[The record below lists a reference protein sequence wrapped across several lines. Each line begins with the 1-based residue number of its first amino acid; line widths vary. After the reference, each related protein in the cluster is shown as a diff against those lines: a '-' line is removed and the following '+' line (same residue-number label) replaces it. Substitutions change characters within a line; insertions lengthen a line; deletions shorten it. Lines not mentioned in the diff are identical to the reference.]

1 MTDTTV
7 IRNAT
12 WLVAWDGM
20 APGGAGPGGGHRYL
34 KDADL
39 AFRGETIV
47 HLGPGYDGPVAR
59 EVDGTGLCVLP
70 GLIDVHA
77 HPLSE
82 PLNKGFSEDA
92 GNPRL
97 GWSGLYDVMPAYGPD
112 QAGMGDCAEAA
123 YAELLL
129 SGVTTLIDLSVPYP
143 GWLEL
148 AARSGLRA
156 VLAPMFRSG
165 RWYTDNGFEVKYD
178 WSEDGG
184 DTAFD
189 AALEVVD
196 RALGHDSGRLGAM
209 ITPSQVDTCTP
220 ELLQR
225 AKAAAAERGVPLHI
239 HAAQSLVE
247 FQEMTRRHGLTPIQW
262 LDSLGM
268 LGPSTII
275 AHAIFLDS
283 HSWISWGTDRDLDIL
298 AASGASVAHCPN
310 NFVRHGILLESF
322 ARYRAAGIDIGIGT
336 DTYPH
341 NMIEELRLTALLARI
356 QPRSLIGA
364 TTAEA
369 FEAATL
375 GGARLLGR
383 EDIGRLAP
391 GAKAD
396 LVLVDLEHPAMRPVR
411 DPLRSLVF
419 SAAERAVRDVYV
431 GGEQV
436 VRDGRVLT
444 LDHAGAL
451 DRLDGVRR
459 RAEARVPE
467 RDWAGRSGAELSPLS
482 LPVMEA

>member
-7 IRNAT
+7 IRNAA
-12 WLVAWDGM
+12 WLVAWDGTV
-20 APGGAGPGGGHRYL
+20 PGGGHRYM
-34 KDADL
+34 KNADL
-39 AFRGETIV
+39 AFRGGAIT

-59 EVDGTGLCVLP
+59 EVDGAGLCVLP

-77 HPLSE
+77 HPMSE
-82 PLNKGFSEDA
+82 PLSKGFSEDA

-97 GWSGLYDVMPAYGPD
+97 GWSGLYDFMPAYGPD
-112 QAGMGDCAEAA
+112 QKGMRDCAETA

-129 SGVTTLIDLSVPYP
+129 SGVTTLVDLSVPYP

-148 AARSGLRA
+148 AAQSGLRA
-156 VLAPMFRSG
+156 VLAPMFRSA
-165 RWYTDNGFEVKYD
+165 RWYTDNGHEVKYD

-184 DTAFD
+184 AAAFT

-196 RALGHDSGRLGAM
+196 RALGHESGRLGAM

-220 ELLQR
+220 ELLRR
-225 AKAAAAERGVPLHI
+225 AKAAAEERGVPLHT

-247 FQEMTRRHGLTPIQW
+247 FREMTRRHGVTPIQW
-262 LDSLGM
+262 LESLGM
-268 LGPSTII
+268 LGPGTII

-283 HSWISWGTDRDLDIL
+283 HSWIAWGTDRDLEVL
-298 AASGASVAHCPN
+298 AQSGASVAHCPV
-310 NFVRHGILLESF
+310 NFVRRGILLESF

-341 NMIEELRLTALLARI
+341 NMIEELRLAALLGRV
-356 QPRSLIGA
+356 QPRSLVGA
-364 TTAEA
+364 TTAEV

-383 EDIGRLAP
+383 EDIGRLTP

-396 LVLVDLEHPAMRPVR
+396 LVLVDLAHPAMRPLR

-419 SAAERAVRDVYV
+419 TAAERAVREVYV
-431 GGEQV
+431 DGRQV

-444 LDHAGAL
+444 LDHEGAL
-451 DRLDGVRR
+451 TRLEGERV

-467 RDWAGRSGAELSPLS
+467 RDWAGRTGEELSPLT
-482 LPVMEA
+482 LPVAEA

>member
-7 IRNAT
+7 IRNAA

-20 APGGAGPGGGHRYL
+20 APGSGQRYMN
-34 KDADL
+34 DADL

-47 HLGPGYDGPVAR
+47 HLGPGYDGPVGR
-59 EVDGTGLCVLP
+59 ELDGAGLCVLP

-77 HPLSE
+77 HPMSE
-82 PLNKGFSEDA
+82 PLSKGFSEDA

-112 QAGMGDCAEAA
+112 EAGMRDCAEAA

-129 SGVTTLIDLSVPYP
+129 SGVTTLVDLSVSYG

-148 AARSGLRA
+148 AAQSGLRA
-156 VLAPMFRSG
+156 VLAPMFRSA
-165 RWYTDNGFEVKYD
+165 RWYTDNGHEVKYD

-184 DTAFD
+184 AAAF
-189 AALEVVD
+189 AGALAVVD
-196 RALGHDSGRLGAM
+196 RALDHESGRLGAM

-220 ELLQR
+220 ELLRR
-225 AKAAAAERGVPLHI
+225 AKAAAEERAVPLHT

-247 FQEMTRRHGLTPIQW
+247 FREMTRRHGLTPIQW
-262 LDSLGM
+262 LETLGV
-268 LGPSTII
+268 LGPGTII
-275 AHAIFLDS
+275 AHAIFLDD
-283 HSWISWGTDRDLDIL
+283 HSWITWGTKRDLDIL
-298 AASGASVAHCPN
+298 AQSGAAVAHCPN
-310 NFVRHGILLESF
+310 NFLRHGILLESF

-341 NMIEELRLTALLARI
+341 NMIEELRLAALLGRVP
-356 QPRSLIGA
+356 PRSLVGA
-364 TTAEA
+364 TTAEV

-383 EDIGRLAP
+383 DDIGRLAV

-444 LDHAGAL
+444 LDRAGAL

-467 RDWAGRSGAELSPLS
+467 RDWAGRSGEELSPLA

>member
-7 IRNAT
+7 IRNAA
-12 WLVAWDGM
+12 WLVAWD
-20 APGGAGPGGGHRYL
+20 PVTGGHRYL

-39 AFRGETIV
+39 AFQGETIAY
-47 HLGPGYDGPVAR
+47 LGPHYDGPAAR
-59 EVDGTGLCVLP
+59 EIDGAGLCVLP

-77 HPLSE
+77 HPMSE
-82 PLNKGFSEDA
+82 PLSKGFSEDA

-97 GWSGLYDVMPAYGPD
+97 GWSGLYEFMPAYGPEPAD
-112 QAGMGDCAEAA
+112 MHDCAEVA

-129 SGVTTLIDLSVPYP
+129 SGVTTLVDLSVPYP

-156 VLAPMFRSG
+156 VLAPMFRSA
-165 RWYTDNGFEVKYD
+165 RWYTDNGHEVKYE

-184 DTAFD
+184 ATAFA

-209 ITPSQVDTCTP
+209 ITPAQVDTCTP

-225 AKAAAAERGVPLHI
+225 AKTAAEERGVRFHI

-247 FQEMTRRHGLTPIQW
+247 FREMTRRHGLTPIQW
-262 LDSLGM
+262 LESLGV
-268 LGPSTII
+268 LGPATII
-275 AHAIFLDS
+275 AHAIFLDD
-283 HSWISWGTDRDLDIL
+283 HSWITWGTDRDLDVL
-298 AASGASVAHCPN
+298 AGSGASVAHCPV
-310 NFVRHGILLESF
+310 NFVRRGILLESF

-341 NMIEELRLTALLARI
+341 NMIEELRLAAVLARV
-356 QPRSLIGA
+356 PARGLTGA
-364 TTAEA
+364 TTGAI

-383 EDIGRLAP
+383 DDIGRLAV

-396 LVLVDLEHPAMRPVR
+396 LVLVDLANPAMRPLR
-411 DPLRSLVF
+411 DPLRSLIF
-419 SAAERAVRDVYV
+419 TAAERAVRDVYV
-431 GGEQV
+431 GGQQV
-436 VRDGRVLT
+436 VRDGCVST
-444 LDHAGAL
+444 LDSAGAL
-451 DRLDGVRR
+451 DRLDEVRR
-459 RAEARVPE
+459 RAEDRVPE
-467 RDWAGRSGAELSPLS
+467 RDWAGRTGEELSPLS